1 MVHKSGYMFLV
12 QVSFKP
18 DLAKFK
24 MTHLDADTVALMT
37 RRAYDIAGCTKGV
50 AVHLNGTRLPVRNG
64 WPRPQPPHMYIHAV

>member
-1 MVHKSGYMFLV
+1 M
-12 QVSFKP
+12 SFKP

-50 AVHLNGTRLPVRNG
+50 AVYLNGSRLPVRMG
-64 WPRPQPPHMYIHAV
+64 ECILMGMGMKTCLVAYLRMFILE

>member
-1 MVHKSGYMFLV
+1 MFHD

-50 AVHLNGTRLPVRNG
+50 TVSLNGNKLPVSIDCRNVHVCTSASFDSSG
-64 WPRPQPPHMYIHAV
+64 